1 MNTHCHRG
9 TICYWQRLGFTAE
22 ASPGEEEVVNRR
34 QLPVKPHVD
43 VYHRYTL
50 KAVKFVEVRHRLP
63 FVGNHEL
70 QDVNRH
76 G

>member
-1 MNTHCHRG
+1 MNTHWHRG
-9 TICYWQRLGFTAE
+9 IKCHWERMGCTAE
-22 ASPGEEEVVNRR
+22 ASPGEQEVVNRR
-34 QLPVKPHVD
+34 QLSVKPHVD
-43 VYHRYTL
+43 VDHRYTL